1 MKSSACTF
9 SCSDESVSSVTSL
22 PRCAPGSSTR
32 RLGFADRDTPV
43 MAPRGLV
50 RDFTDVVS
58 KVAADYAKDRR
69 LCWTLAVGAT
79 SLALFTHHQTSRP
92 DIAAQFRVASAECLG
107 RAQARKKGASGSG
120 KPAHT
125 EGALERD
132 SPDDTTR
139 SLDLGSTKTKS
150 SETSVAAVAFVSPAV
165 KPGATPRRKAAAV
178 DTVFLQRIVFI
189 LKIVIPSLTSKEA
202 ALLAIQTTM
211 LVARSLL
218 SLRIAKKGGDG
229 LRAVME
235 RSWSKFGYVLGDFF
249 VSGLAASF
257 VNSSLKYMT
266 NSVTSSFRERLTE
279 KVHRE
284 YLTGG
289 AYYKGT
295 RVPAFPN
302 QGASLFYL

>member
-1 MKSSACTF
+1 
-9 SCSDESVSSVTSL
+9 
-22 PRCAPGSSTR
+22 
-32 RLGFADRDTPV
+32 
-43 MAPRGLV
+43 
-50 RDFTDVVS
+50 
-58 KVAADYAKDRR
+58 
-69 LCWTLAVGAT
+69 
-79 SLALFTHHQTSRP
+79 
-92 DIAAQFRVASAECLG
+92 
-107 RAQARKKGASGSG
+107 
-120 KPAHT
+120 
-125 EGALERD
+125 
-132 SPDDTTR
+132 
-139 SLDLGSTKTKS
+139 
-150 SETSVAAVAFVSPAV
+150 V

>member
-1 MKSSACTF
+1 MKSSECTF
-9 SCSDESVSSVTSL
+9 SCSDESVSNVTSL

-32 RLGFADRDTPV
+32 RLGFADRDTPA

-92 DIAAQFRVASAECLG
+92 DIAAQFRVASAEGLG

-165 KPGATPRRKAAAV
+165 KPGATPGARR
-178 DTVFLQRIVFI
+178 
-189 LKIVIPSLTSKEA
+189 
-202 ALLAIQTTM
+202 
-211 LVARSLL
+211 
-218 SLRIAKKGGDG
+218 LRWTPCFCKG
-229 LRAVME
+229 
-235 RSWSKFGYVLGDFF
+235 SC
-249 VSGLAASF
+249 SF
-257 VNSSLKYMT
+257 
-266 NSVTSSFRERLTE
+266 
-279 KVHRE
+279 
-284 YLTGG
+284 
-289 AYYKGT
+289 
-295 RVPAFPN
+295 
-302 QGASLFYL
+302 